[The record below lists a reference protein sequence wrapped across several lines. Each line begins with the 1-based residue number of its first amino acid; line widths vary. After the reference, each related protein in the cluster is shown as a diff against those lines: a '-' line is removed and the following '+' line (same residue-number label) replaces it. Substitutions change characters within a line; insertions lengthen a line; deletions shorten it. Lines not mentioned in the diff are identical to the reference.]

1 MLEIVLTIIVYFIVL
16 YIIMKLIIDV
26 STYHRLSI
34 LRVKQLLNKEESDIV
49 SINITH
55 SEMGDEQMVYASYRD
70 KFIVFRKKNNNTY
83 VSLHTFP
90 TPTSLGNSEA
100 LIAYLS
106 LLTVKPV
113 KAIYTPN

>member
-1 MLEIVLTIIVYFIVL
+1 MLEIVLSIIVYFIVL
-16 YIIMKLIIDV
+16 FLIMKLILDV

-34 LRVKQLLNKEESDIV
+34 LRVKRLLNKEESDIV

-55 SEMGDEQMVYASYRD
+55 SEMGDEQMVYASYKG

-90 TPTSLGNSEA
+90 TPTYLGNSDA

-106 LLTVKPV
+106 LLTNKTV
-113 KAIYTPN
+113 KAVYTPN